1 MGDLALRLGG
11 LGLGETGRLGWGSC
25 PGSKPRL
32 ACLLVVF
39 HSHHTHTVCPSS
51 WYCLYLQYLSLVCPS
66 DGVAQTK
73 HRLSDQTDYC
83 RISAYLFARL
93 SRSTTKYSLIA
104 WARVALRC
112 GLKWSVTSQSLAYP
126 LRQAKSVLL
135 VLGRPI
141 TSATVLSPS
150 FHERTS
156 VGRSVSQSVSY
167 SVRNHQSSI
176 TRIPHPSPDRVPTP
190 VGISNLI
197 EGQSYWDETQVP
209 ALLFRFAWP
218 ISIPEIKNGVGQL
231 LPGVPGCRRP
241 CLPMELMDDGLRL
254 CLRSLPDGQ
263 LSSSEAFDRNL
274 LVPVSSC
281 ICHSLWATCCAAGN
295 VVFLGFAVLLGF
307 SLPRRLFR
315 PLGTRGPS

>member
-1 MGDLALRLGG
+1 M
-11 LGLGETGRLGWGSC
+11 
-25 PGSKPRL
+25 
-32 ACLLVVF
+32 
-39 HSHHTHTVCPSS
+39 
-51 WYCLYLQYLSLVCPS
+51 
-66 DGVAQTK
+66 
-73 HRLSDQTDYC
+73 
-83 RISAYLFARL
+83 
-93 SRSTTKYSLIA
+93 
-104 WARVALRC
+104 ALRC
-112 GLKWSVTSQSLAYP
+112 GLNWSVTSQSLAHP
-126 LRQAKSVLL
+126 SRQAKSVLL

-141 TSATVLSPS
+141 TSTTVPHRH
-150 FHERTS
+150 FTS
-156 VGRSVSQSVSY
+156 EPQSVDRSVSQSVTQSGII
-167 SVRNHQSSI
+167 NHQS
-176 TRIPHPSPDRVPTP
+176 HPYHILPPDRVPTP

-231 LPGVPGCRRP
+231 LPDVPDCRRRL
-241 CLPMELMDDGLRL
+241 CLPMESMDDGLRL

-307 SLPRRLFR
+307 SLPRRPFR